1 MAWGKIG
8 GIPSAESEFALEEMS
23 LGPLATSFA
32 TLRDPRVDRPKDHLL
47 LDIVLIAICAV
58 VCAAE
63 GWVDVAEF
71 GEAKLDWFSRFL
83 KLPNGIPSHD
93 TFGRVFAALDA
104 AEFERC
110 FLEWVQAVNVL
121 TAGQVIAVDGKT
133 LRRSHDQRRGKAA
146 LHTVSAWASANGLVL
161 GQVATDAKSNEITA
175 IPELLRL
182 LDLKGCIVT
191 IDAAGTQ
198 TAIAEQIV
206 GAKGDYVL
214 ALKGNQK
221 DLAEDVTRLFEWGH
235 SIGFAEL
242 EHDHVHSTT
251 KGHGQVEIRDCWT
264 IADPRYVGDLRQGRK
279 WKSLR
284 SVAQVQLE
292 RRIGEHVTVETRYYL
307 GSLSGNAQ
315 QIQNAVRLHWGIEN
329 KVHWCLD
336 VSFNEDASRI
346 RQGHAA
352 ENFAVLRHLALNLLR
367 QEKTAKIGIKAKRLP
382 AGWSE
387 DYLLTV
393 LAGAN

>member
-1 MAWGKIG
+1 
-8 GIPSAESEFALEEMS
+8 MS

-32 TLRDPRVDRPKDHLL
+32 TLTDPRVDRTKEHLL

-58 VCAAE
+58 VCGAD
-63 GWVDVAEF
+63 GWVEVAEF
-71 GEAKLDWFSRFL
+71 GETKQEWFSRFL

-104 AEFERC
+104 TEFQRC
-110 FLEWVQAVNVL
+110 FLEWVQAVHVL
-121 TAGQVIAVDGKT
+121 TAGQVIAIDGKT
-133 LRRSHDQRRGKAA
+133 LRRSYDKRRGKAA
-146 LHTVSAWASANGLVL
+146 LHVVSAWASTNRLVL

-206 GAKGDYVL
+206 AAEGDYVL

-221 DLAEDVTRLFEWGH
+221 GLAEDVTRLFEWAH
-235 SIGFAEL
+235 SIDFAEI
-242 EHDHVHSTT
+242 EHDHVRTTT
-251 KGHGQVEIRDCWT
+251 KGHGRLEIRDCWT

-292 RRIGEHVTVETRYYL
+292 RRDGDHVTVDTRYYIS
-307 GSLSGNAQ
+307 SLPGNAKQ
-315 QIQNAVRLHWGIEN
+315 TENAVRRHWGIEN
-329 KVHWCLD
+329 PVHWCLD

-346 RQGHAA
+346 REGHAA

-367 QEKTAKIGIKAKRLP
+367 QEKTAKQGIKGKRLR

-387 DYLLTV
+387 EYLLRV
-393 LAGAN
+393 LAASAL

>member
-1 MAWGKIG
+1 
-8 GIPSAESEFALEEMS
+8 MS

-32 TLRDPRVDRPKDHLL
+32 TLTDPRVERTKEHLL
-47 LDIVLIAICAV
+47 LDIVLIGICAV
-58 VCAAE
+58 VCGAD
-63 GWVDVAEF
+63 GWVEVAEF
-71 GEAKLDWFSRFL
+71 GKTKQEWFSQFL
-83 KLPNGIPSHD
+83 KLPKGIPSHD

-104 AEFERC
+104 AEFQRC
-110 FLEWVQAVNVL
+110 FLEWVEAVHVL
-121 TAGQVIAVDGKT
+121 TAGQVIAIDGKT
-133 LRRSHDQRRGKAA
+133 LRRSHDKRRGKAA
-146 LHTVSAWASANGLVL
+146 LHLISAWASANRLVL

-206 GAKGDYVL
+206 AAEGDYVL

-221 DLAEDVTRLFEWGH
+221 GLAEDVTRLFEWAH
-235 SIGFAEL
+235 SIDFAEM
-242 EHDHVHSTT
+242 EHDHVRTIT
-251 KGHGQVEIRDCWT
+251 KGHGRVEIRDCWT
-264 IADPRYVGDLRQGRK
+264 IADPRYVGDLRQGRQ
-279 WKSLR
+279 WKSLC

-292 RRIGEHVTVETRYYL
+292 RREGEHVTVETRYFIS
-307 GSLSGNAQ
+307 SLPGNAQ
-315 QIQNAVRLHWGIEN
+315 QIQTAVRQHWGVEN
-329 KVHWCLD
+329 PLHWCLD
-336 VSFNEDASRI
+336 VSFNEDTCRI

-367 QEKTAKIGIKAKRLP
+367 QEKTAKIGIKAKRLR

-387 DYLLTV
+387 EYLLKV
-393 LAGAN
+393 LAASAE

>member
-1 MAWGKIG
+1 
-8 GIPSAESEFALEEMS
+8 MS

-32 TLRDPRVDRPKDHLL
+32 TLHDPRVERTKDHLL

-58 VCAAE
+58 VCGAD

-121 TAGQVIAVDGKT
+121 TDGQVVGVDGKT
-133 LRRSHDQRRGKAA
+133 LRRSHDKRHGKAA
-146 LHTVSAWASANGLVL
+146 LHLVSAWASANGLVL

-198 TAIAEQIV
+198 TAIAQQIV
-206 GAKGDYVL
+206 DGEADYVL

-221 DLAEDVTRLFEWGH
+221 GLAEDVKRLFEWAH
-235 SIGFAEL
+235 SIEFAEL
-242 EHDHVHSTT
+242 QHDHCRTVD
-251 KGHGQVEIRDCWT
+251 KGHGRVEIRTCWT

-279 WKSLR
+279 WKSLH
-284 SVAQVQLE
+284 SVAQIQLE
-292 RRIGEHVTVETRYYL
+292 RRIGEHVTVETRYFIS
-307 GSLSGNAQ
+307 SLSGNAQ
-315 QIQNAVRLHWGIEN
+315 QIQNAVRLHWGVEN
-329 KVHWCLD
+329 KLHWCLD

-346 RQGHAA
+346 RLGHAA
-352 ENFAVLRHLALNLLR
+352 ENFAVLRHMALNLLR
-367 QEKTAKIGIKAKRLP
+367 QEKTAKIGIKAKRLR